1 MGDDPIVLVTGA
13 NGQVGRS
20 LRAILPDGR
29 YLAHRDLDVTDAA
42 SVTDALVGADV
53 VVHLAALTAVDRC
66 EQDPEFARE
75 VNSRGTQNVVEAAAT
90 QSARVIYLSTD
101 YVFDGTREVYTEEDE
116 PSPLNRYGESKLEG
130 ERHVLSLGDRGLVV
144 RTSWVIGD
152 GRNFV
157 RTVLGRA
164 GAGEKLQVV
173 DDQVGRPTFCRPL
186 ADALVHLIHSPRSG
200 ILHVAG
206 DGEPCT
212 WADLADAS
220 LTAAG
225 LDVRVERVTTPRYI
239 ANATR
244 PIAARP
250 ARSVLSLEKARA
262 LGIPLL
268 DWRQSLP
275 AYVET
280 ST

>member
-1 MGDDPIVLVTGA
+1 MHDPIVLVTGA

-20 LRAILPDGR
+20 LRAIFPNAR

-42 SVTDALVGADV
+42 AVTDALVGSEV
-53 VVHLAALTAVDRC
+53 VVHLAAVTEVDRC
-66 EQDPEFARE
+66 EQDPELARE
-75 VNSRGTQNVVEAAAT
+75 VNARGTQNVVEAAAT
-90 QSARVIYLSTD
+90 GSVRVIYLSTD
-101 YVFDGTREVYTEEDE
+101 YVFDGTRDVYTEEDE

-130 ERHVLSLGDRGLVV
+130 ERHVLSQGERGLVV
-144 RTSWVIGD
+144 RTSWVIGE
-152 GRNFV
+152 GKNFV

-164 GAGEKLQVV
+164 EAGEKLQVV
-173 DDQVGRPTFCRPL
+173 DDQVGRPTFSDPL
-186 ADALVHLIHSPRSG
+186 ADALVHLIRSPRSG
-200 ILHVAG
+200 VLHVAG

-212 WADLADAS
+212 WADLADSS

-225 LDVRVERVTTPRYI
+225 LDVRVERVTTSRFI
-239 ANATR
+239 ANATS
-244 PIAARP
+244 PIAPRP

-280 ST
+280 LT